1 MKPIKILDEEAIV
14 KRAIDVLMKELGPIE
29 TVRFITVPKKK
40 RMESVKRHREWQK
53 LLDKDKLFDEV
64 FVK

>member
-1 MKPIKILDEEAIV
+1 MRPIKFLDEEAVI

-40 RMESVKRHREWQK
+40 RTESVKRHREWQK
-53 LLDKDKLFDEV
+53 LLEKDKLFDEV

>member
-53 LLDKDKLFDEV
+53 YLDKDHFFQEV
-64 FVK
+64 FAK

>member
-53 LLDKDKLFDEV
+53 YLDKDH
-64 FVK
+64 FVQEGFAK

>member
-1 MKPIKILDEEAIV
+1 MKPMKILDEEAIV

-53 LLDKDKLFDEV
+53 YLGKDHFFQEV
-64 FVK
+64 FAK